1 MSAGFAK
8 KIGMTRLFID
18 SKSVPVTAIQFES
31 NTILQ
36 KKENLKNKT
45 FNIQI
50 GAVKKKSVSKASL
63 GHAKKHADI
72 DDHGFR
78 FISEFEFDN
87 ELMDKKSLEITDFSE
102 TDLLKITGVTIGK
115 GFAGV
120 VKRWHFAGQPASH
133 GHDHNRA
140 AGSIGS
146 RWPQRVTKGKKMP
159 GHLGAINQTFR
170 KVRIVAIDNE
180 KSLIFIK
187 GSLPGA
193 NSSYLKI
200 SKEVL
205 KAPKVKMIKR

>member
-8 KIGMTRLFID
+8 KIGMTRLFVD
-18 SKSVPVTAIQFES
+18 NKSVPVTAIQFET
-31 NTILQ
+31 NVILQ

-45 FNIQI
+45 FSIQI
-50 GAVKKKSVSKASL
+50 GAVKKKGVSQAGL
-63 GHAKKHADI
+63 GHAKKYAEV
-72 DDHGFR
+72 DHGFR

-87 ELMDKKSLEITDFSE
+87 ELEDKKSFEIADFAGE
-102 TDLLKITGVTIGK
+102 DLLKITGVTIGK

-133 GHDHNRA
+133 GHDHVRA

-159 GHLGAINQTFR
+159 GHLGAINQTLR
-170 KVRIVAIDNE
+170 KVKIVAIDVE
-180 KSLIFIK
+180 KSLIFVK
-187 GSLPGA
+187 GSIPGA

-200 SKEVL
+200 NKEVI